1 MEMDFNFWLQFAI
14 VMVCVAIG
22 GRLGGVGLGAAG
34 GLGVCLLVL
43 VLGVPPG
50 SPPISVLLIITAVIA
65 CTSVLQG
72 SGGLDLMVRWA
83 EKLLRRW
90 PKMITIVGPLVCSFF
105 VMVVGTSYVA
115 FAVYPVVAE
124 VAASARVRPERAVSA
139 SVICAGIAVM
149 ASPMSA
155 AMAAMVGIMATQ
167 GVEFHQILAVT
178 IPTFILSLFCAALSV
193 FWRGKELEDDPEFKA
208 RLANGD
214 YQWLATHSTTE
225 MKFAEAP
232 FARRAVCIFLLGILV
247 SILVGSVSD
256 LRPSWTV
263 GEKTTLLPIPNII
276 QMVML
281 ATAFFIIMLCRVP
294 SAKFA
299 SGSVFRSGL
308 IGVVGVFGI
317 AWCTGTFF
325 DQHTKVLAD
334 AFAGLA
340 KDAPFVFCLATFCVS
355 TVIFSPTV
363 STTIMIPLGL
373 KFGLP
378 PEFLVG
384 TWACCYGD
392 FIIPGG
398 AQIGCT
404 AFDRTGTTRLGT
416 FVINHSYLRPGPRLR
431 DLRHVHR
438 LGHLQAGLLIGL
450 IPKVHIETGVLHAGG
465 RPFSHSVECTKGRGF
480 SIRRPFNCPLSSS
493 FSLPSG
499 ETERGRSRILPTTL
513 QPSPRRA
520 SLQRP

>member
-1 MEMDFNFWLQFAI
+1 MADPFFPTNPLLKQNGNGFNFWLQFAV
-14 VMVCVAIG
+14 VMACVALG

-34 GLGVCLLVL
+34 GLGVSILVL
-43 VLGVPPG
+43 GLGVPPG
-50 SPPISVLLIITAVIA
+50 SPPVSVLLIITAVIA

-72 SGGLDLMVRWA
+72 SGGLDLMVRIA
-83 EKLLRRW
+83 EKMLRKYPRA
-90 PKMITIVGPLVCSFF
+90 ITIVGPFVCSFF
-105 VMVVGTSYVA
+105 VMLVGTAYVA

-124 VAASARVRPERAVSA
+124 VAASAKVRPERAVSA
-139 SVICAGIAVM
+139 SVICAGIGVM

-155 AMAAMVGIMATQ
+155 AMAAMVGIMSVQ
-167 GVEFHQILAVT
+167 GVSFGQILAVT
-178 IPTFILSLFCAALSV
+178 VPTFLLSIVCAALSV
-193 FWRGKELEDDPEFKA
+193 FWRGKELEQDPEFQRRVA
-208 RLANGD
+208 TGD
-214 YQWLATHSTTE
+214 YTWLAASDHTKQFTP
-225 MKFAEAP
+225 MP
-232 FARRAVCIFLLGILV
+232 FARRAVGIFLLGILV
-247 SILVGSVSD
+247 AILVGSVSD

-263 GEKTTLLPIPNII
+263 GDSTKLLPVPNII

-294 SAKFA
+294 SEKFA

-334 AFAGLA
+334 TFAGIA
-340 KDAPFVFCLATFCVS
+340 QEAPFIFCIATFCVS

-363 STTIMIPLGL
+363 STTIMMPLGL

-392 FIIPGG
+392 FVIPGG

-416 FVINHSYLRPGPRLR
+416 FVINHSYLRPGL
-431 DLRHVHR
+431 VFVVC
-438 LGHLQAGLLIGL
+438 GTLIGWT
-450 IPKVHIETGVLHAGG
+450 ISKFV
-465 RPFSHSVECTKGRGF
+465 F
-480 SIRRPFNCPLSSS
+480 
-493 FSLPSG
+493 
-499 ETERGRSRILPTTL
+499 
-513 QPSPRRA
+513 
-520 SLQRP
+520 

>member
-14 VMVCVAIG
+14 VMVCVAG

-325 DQHTKVLAD
+325 
-334 AFAGLA
+334 
-340 KDAPFVFCLATFCVS
+340 
-355 TVIFSPTV
+355 
-363 STTIMIPLGL
+363 PLGL

-416 FVINHSYLRPGPRLR
+416 FVINHSYLRPGL
-431 DLRHVHR
+431 VFVTC
-438 LGHLQAGLLIGL
+438 GTFIGWGISKL
-450 IPKVHIETGVLHAGG
+450 V
-465 RPFSHSVECTKGRGF
+465 F
-480 SIRRPFNCPLSSS
+480 
-493 FSLPSG
+493 
-499 ETERGRSRILPTTL
+499 
-513 QPSPRRA
+513 
-520 SLQRP
+520 